1 MSNQLTIKQQKFC
14 EEFIQTRNLTKSA
27 LSAGYSESFSLKKS
41 YQLLQDEKII
51 HKIEELEKEY
61 YTNQFKKL
69 ERKAVAKLE
78 TILDGGENKDK
89 LRAIEMIMKVNGFAQ
104 GISIEATTNDI
115 SIKVKMPDGI

>member
-1 MSNQLTIKQQKFC
+1 MSSKLTNKQQKFC
-14 EEFIQTRNLTKSA
+14 EDYIQTRNLSKSA
-27 LSAGYSESFSLKKS
+27 LNAGYSESFSLKKS